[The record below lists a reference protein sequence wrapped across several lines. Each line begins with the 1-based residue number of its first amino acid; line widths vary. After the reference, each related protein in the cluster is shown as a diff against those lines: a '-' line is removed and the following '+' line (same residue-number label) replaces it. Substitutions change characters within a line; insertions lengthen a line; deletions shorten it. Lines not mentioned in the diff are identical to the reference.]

1 MYTKTKKIT
10 TIHIEEM
17 NLIKSLSNTYKKMS
31 NWGKVLILVVVFL
44 IVYMLF
50 KSMNERKEG
59 FSVTTDEFTF
69 KDGKSQVYD
78 DFYVNIYD
86 QLLYNNVK
94 NDYEIK
100 QIVNNTKPDE
110 RSVILDIGSGTGHHV
125 AALADQNFKVT
136 GVDKSQDMVNKA
148 KESYPNLNFMQGDVM
163 NALTFQPQSFTHI
176 LCLYFTI
183 YYMPD
188 KLQFFRNCM
197 NWLMGGGYLVIHLVD
212 KYMFDTIIPP
222 ANPLLLLT
230 PQRYAENRITT
241 SKVSFDN
248 FQYAANFELNDSNN
262 SAKFV
267 ESFKNKKSGKVFRKQ
282 EHELYMEPYKEILA
296 MAKDAGFIVQG
307 KIDLLQSGYEYQ
319 YLFVLVKPN

>member
-1 MYTKTKKIT
+1 
-10 TIHIEEM
+10 M

-31 NWGKVLILVVVFL
+31 NWGKVLIFVVLFL

-50 KSMNERKEG
+50 KNETDKKEG
-59 FSVTTDEFTF
+59 FSITTDEFTF
-69 KDGKSQVYD
+69 KDGKSQIYD

-86 QLLYNNVK
+86 QLLYNDVK
-94 NDYEIK
+94 NEYEIK

-110 RSVILDIGSGTGHHV
+110 KSIILDIGSGTGHHV
-125 AALADQNFKVT
+125 AALADQNFKVM
-136 GVDKSQDMVNKA
+136 GVDRSQDMVNKA
-148 KESYPNLNFMQGDVM
+148 KEMYPTLDFMQGDVN
-163 NALTFQPQSFTHI
+163 NAMTFQPQSFTHI

-183 YYMPD
+183 YYLPD
-188 KLQFFRNCM
+188 KLQFFRNCL

-212 KYMFDTIIPP
+212 KYMFDTMIPP

-230 PQRYAENRITT
+230 PQRYAENRITK
-241 SKVSFDN
+241 SKVTFDE
-248 FQYAANFELNDSNN
+248 FQYLSNFEMNENDNT
-262 SAKFV
+262 AKFV

-282 EHELYMEPYKEILA
+282 EHDLYMEPYKEILA

-307 KIDLLQSGYEYQ
+307 KVDLLQSGYEYQ

>member
-1 MYTKTKKIT
+1 
-10 TIHIEEM
+10 
-17 NLIKSLSNTYKKMS
+17 MS
-31 NWGKVLILVVVFL
+31 NWGKVLIFVVLFL

-50 KSMNERKEG
+50 KNEIERKEG
-59 FSVTTDEFTF
+59 FSMDTKEFTF

-86 QLLYNNVK
+86 QLLYNDVK

-100 QIVNNTKPDE
+100 EIVNNTKPDE

-125 AALADQNFKVT
+125 AALADKNFKVM

-148 KESYPNLNFMQGDVM
+148 KEMYPKLDFMQGDVM
-163 NALTFQPQSFTHI
+163 NAMSFQPQSFTHI

-230 PQRYAENRITT
+230 PQRYAEDRITK
-241 SKVSFDN
+241 SKVTFED
-248 FQYAANFELNDSNN
+248 FQYISNFEVNENDN

-282 EHELYMEPYKEILA
+282 EHDLYMEPYKEILA

>member
-1 MYTKTKKIT
+1 
-10 TIHIEEM
+10 M

-31 NWGKVLILVVVFL
+31 NWGKVLIFVVLFL
-44 IVYMLF
+44 IIYMLF
-50 KSMNERKEG
+50 KNEIEKKEG
-59 FSVTTDEFTF
+59 FSIDTTEFTF

-86 QLLYNNVK
+86 QLVYSDVK
-94 NDYEIK
+94 NEYEIK

-110 RSVILDIGSGTGHHV
+110 KSIILDIGSGTGHHV
-125 AALADQNFKVT
+125 AALASQNFKVM
-136 GVDKSQDMVNKA
+136 GVDRSQDMVNKA
-148 KESYPNLNFMQGDVM
+148 KEMYPNLDFVQGDVT
-163 NALTFQPQSFTHI
+163 NAMTFQPQSFTHI
-176 LCLYFTI
+176 LCMYFTI
-183 YYMPD
+183 YYIQD

-212 KYMFDTIIPP
+212 KYMFDTMIPP

-230 PQRYAENRITT
+230 PQRYAENRITK
-241 SKVSFDN
+241 SKVTFDD
-248 FQYAANFELNDSNN
+248 FQYISNFEINENNN

-267 ESFKNKKSGKVFRKQ
+267 ESFKNKKTGKVFRKQ
-282 EHELYMEPYKEILA
+282 EHDLYMEPYKEILA

-307 KIDLLQSGYEYQ
+307 KVDLLQSGYEYQ

>member
-1 MYTKTKKIT
+1 
-10 TIHIEEM
+10 M

>member
-1 MYTKTKKIT
+1 
-10 TIHIEEM
+10 
-17 NLIKSLSNTYKKMS
+17 MS
-31 NWGKVLILVVVFL
+31 NWGKVLILVVLFL

-50 KSMNERKEG
+50 KNEVEGKEG
-59 FSVTTDEFTF
+59 FSIETNEFTF

-86 QLLYNNVK
+86 QLLYNDVK

-110 RSVILDIGSGTGHHV
+110 KSIILDIGSGTGHHV
-125 AALADQNFKVT
+125 AALAEQNFKVV
-136 GVDKSQDMVNKA
+136 GVDKSSDMIKKA
-148 KESYPNLNFMQGDVM
+148 KEMYPKLDFMRGDVN

-183 YYMPD
+183 YYMQD

-212 KYMFDTIIPP
+212 KYMFDTIVPP

-230 PQRYAENRITT
+230 PQRYAENRITK
-241 SKVSFDN
+241 SKVNFDE
-248 FQYAANFELNDSNN
+248 FQYLSNFEMNENDNT
-262 SAKFV
+262 AKFV

-282 EHELYMEPYKEILA
+282 EHDLYMEPYKEILA

>member
-1 MYTKTKKIT
+1 
-10 TIHIEEM
+10 M
-17 NLIKSLSNTYKKMS
+17 NLIKSISNTYKNIS
-31 NWGKVLILVVVFL
+31 NWGKVLIFVVLFL
-44 IVYMLF
+44 MIYMLF
-50 KSMNERKEG
+50 KSEIEKKEG
-59 FSVTTDEFTF
+59 FSINHTDFTF
-69 KDGKSQVYD
+69 KDGKAEIYD

-86 QLLYNNVK
+86 QLLYNDVK

-110 RSVILDIGSGTGHHV
+110 RSIILDIGSGTGHHV
-125 AALADQNFKVT
+125 AALAAQDFKVM
-136 GVDKSQDMVNKA
+136 GVDESQDMVEKA
-148 KESYPNLNFMQGDVM
+148 KETYPDLDFMQGDVM
-163 NALTFQPQSFTHI
+163 NAMTFQPQSFTHI
-176 LCLYFTI
+176 LCMYFTI

-241 SKVSFDN
+241 SKVTFND
-248 FQYAANFELNDSNN
+248 FQYLSNFEINQKDNT
-262 SAKFV
+262 AKFI
-267 ESFKNKKSGKVFRKQ
+267 ETFKNKQSGKVFRKQ
-282 EHELYMEPYKEILA
+282 EHTLYMEPYKEILA

>member
-1 MYTKTKKIT
+1 
-10 TIHIEEM
+10 
-17 NLIKSLSNTYKKMS
+17 MS
-31 NWGKVLILVVVFL
+31 NWGKVLILVVLFL

-50 KSMNERKEG
+50 KTEIEKKEG
-59 FSVTTDEFTF
+59 FSIDTNEFTF
-69 KDGKSQVYD
+69 KDGKSQIYD

-86 QLLYNNVK
+86 QLVYNDVK

-100 QIVNNTKPDE
+100 EIVNNTKPDE
-110 RSVILDIGSGTGHHV
+110 KSIILDIGSGTGHHV
-125 AALADQNFKVT
+125 SALASQNFKVT

-148 KESYPNLNFMQGDVM
+148 KEMYPELDFMQGDVN
-163 NALTFQPQSFTHI
+163 NAMTFQPQSFTHI

-197 NWLMGGGYLVIHLVD
+197 NWLMGGGYLVIHIVD
-212 KYMFDTIIPP
+212 KYMFDTMIPP

-241 SKVSFDN
+241 SKVTFDH
-248 FQYAANFELNDSNN
+248 FQYLSNFEINENDN

-282 EHELYMEPYKEILA
+282 EHELFMEPYKEILA

>member
-1 MYTKTKKIT
+1 
-10 TIHIEEM
+10 
-17 NLIKSLSNTYKKMS
+17 MS
-31 NWGKVLILVVVFL
+31 NWGKVLIFVVLFL
-44 IVYMLF
+44 IIYMLF
-50 KSMNERKEG
+50 KNEIEKKEG
-59 FSVTTDEFTF
+59 FSIETNEFTF

-78 DFYVNIYD
+78 NFYVNIYD
-86 QLLYNNVK
+86 QLLYNDVK

-110 RSVILDIGSGTGHHV
+110 KSIILDIGSGTGHHV
-125 AALADQNFKVT
+125 AALADKNFKVI
-136 GVDKSQDMVNKA
+136 GVDVSQDMVNKA
-148 KESYPNLNFMQGDVM
+148 KEMYPTLDFMQGDVN
-163 NALTFQPQSFTHI
+163 NAMTFQPQSFTHI

-183 YYMPD
+183 YYIQD

-212 KYMFDTIIPP
+212 KYMFDTMIPP
-222 ANPLLLLT
+222 SNPLLLLT

-241 SKVSFDN
+241 SKVTFDE
-248 FQYAANFELNDSNN
+248 FQYISNFEVNENSN

-282 EHELYMEPYKEILA
+282 EHDLYMEPYKEILA

-307 KIDLLQSGYEYQ
+307 KVDLLQSGYEYQ

>member
-1 MYTKTKKIT
+1 
-10 TIHIEEM
+10 
-17 NLIKSLSNTYKKMS
+17 MS
-31 NWGKVLILVVVFL
+31 NWGKVLILVVLFL

-50 KSMNERKEG
+50 KTEIEKKEG
-59 FSVTTDEFTF
+59 FSIDTNEFTF
-69 KDGKSQVYD
+69 KDGKSQIYD

-86 QLLYNNVK
+86 QLVYNDVK

-100 QIVNNTKPDE
+100 EIVNNTKPDE
-110 RSVILDIGSGTGHHV
+110 KSIILDIGSGTGHHV
-125 AALADQNFKVT
+125 SALASQNFKVT

-148 KESYPNLNFMQGDVM
+148 KEMYPELDFMQGDVN
-163 NALTFQPQSFTHI
+163 NAMTFQPQSFTHI

-197 NWLMGGGYLVIHLVD
+197 NWLMGGGYLLIHIVD
-212 KYMFDTIIPP
+212 KYMFDTMIPP

-241 SKVSFDN
+241 SKVTFDD
-248 FQYAANFELNDSNN
+248 FQYLSNFEINENDN

-282 EHELYMEPYKEILA
+282 EHELFMEPYKEILA

>member
-1 MYTKTKKIT
+1 
-10 TIHIEEM
+10 M
-17 NLIKSLSNTYKKMS
+17 NLIKSFSDTYKKLS
-31 NWGKVLILVVVFL
+31 NWGKVLIFVVLFL

-50 KSMNERKEG
+50 KNETEGKEG
-59 FSVTTDEFTF
+59 FSIDTNEFTF
-69 KDGKSQVYD
+69 KDGKSQIYD

-86 QLLYNNVK
+86 QLVYNDVK

-125 AALADQNFKVT
+125 AALAQQNFKVT
-136 GVDKSQDMVNKA
+136 GIDKSQDMVNKA
-148 KESYPNLNFMQGDVM
+148 KETYPKLDFMQGDVT
-163 NALTFQPQSFTHI
+163 NAMTFQPQSFTHI
-176 LCLYFTI
+176 LCMYFTI
-183 YYMPD
+183 YYIQD

-212 KYMFDTIIPP
+212 KYMFDTMIPP

-241 SKVSFDN
+241 SKVTFED
-248 FQYAANFELNDSNN
+248 FQYISNFEINENNN

-282 EHELYMEPYKEILA
+282 EHDLYMEPYKEILA

>member
-1 MYTKTKKIT
+1 
-10 TIHIEEM
+10 M

-31 NWGKVLILVVVFL
+31 NWGKVLVMVVLFL

-50 KSMNERKEG
+50 KTEIEKKEG
-59 FSVTTDEFTF
+59 FSIDTNEFTF
-69 KDGKSQVYD
+69 KDGKSQIYD

-86 QLLYNNVK
+86 QLVYSDVK
-94 NDYEIK
+94 NSYEIK
-100 QIVNNTKPDE
+100 EIVNNTKPDE
-110 RSVILDIGSGTGHHV
+110 KSIILDIGSGTGHHV
-125 AALADQNFKVT
+125 AALADQNFKVV
-136 GVDKSQDMVNKA
+136 GVDKSTDMVNKA
-148 KESYPNLNFMQGDVM
+148 KEMYPKLDFMQGDVN
-163 NALTFQPQSFTHI
+163 NAMTFQPQSFTHI

-197 NWLMGGGYLVIHLVD
+197 NWLMGGGYLVIHIVD
-212 KYMFDTIIPP
+212 KYMFDTMIPP

-241 SKVSFDN
+241 SKVTFDD
-248 FQYAANFELNDSNN
+248 FQYLSNFEINENDN

-282 EHELYMEPYKEILA
+282 EHELFMEPYKEILA

>member
-10 TIHIEEM
+10 TIHIEQM

-31 NWGKVLILVVVFL
+31 NWGKVLIFVVLFL

-50 KSMNERKEG
+50 KAEVERKEG
-59 FSVTTDEFTF
+59 FSITTDEFTF
-69 KDGKSQVYD
+69 KDGKSQIYD

-86 QLLYNNVK
+86 QLVYSNVK
-94 NDYEIK
+94 NEYEIK

-110 RSVILDIGSGTGHHV
+110 KSIILDIGSGTGHHV
-125 AALADQNFKVT
+125 AALADQNFKVM
-136 GVDKSQDMVNKA
+136 GVDQSKDMVNKA
-148 KESYPNLNFMQGDVM
+148 KEMYPTLDFMQGDVT
-163 NALTFQPQSFTHI
+163 NAMTFQPQSFTHI

-183 YYMPD
+183 YYLPD
-188 KLQFFRNCM
+188 KLQFFRNCL
-197 NWLMGGGYLVIHLVD
+197 NWLMGGGCLVVHLVD
-212 KYMFDTIIPP
+212 KYMFDTMIPP

-230 PQRYAENRITT
+230 PQRYAENRITK
-241 SKVSFDN
+241 SKVTFDE
-248 FQYAANFELNDSNN
+248 FQYLSNFEMNENDNT
-262 SAKFV
+262 AKFV

-282 EHELYMEPYKEILA
+282 EHDLYMEPYKEILA

>member
-1 MYTKTKKIT
+1 
-10 TIHIEEM
+10 
-17 NLIKSLSNTYKKMS
+17 MS
-31 NWGKVLILVVVFL
+31 NWGKVLIFVVLFL
-44 IVYMLF
+44 IIYMLF
-50 KSMNERKEG
+50 KNEIGKKEG
-59 FSVTTDEFTF
+59 FSIDNNEFTF
-69 KDGKSQVYD
+69 KDGKSKIYD

-86 QLLYNNVK
+86 QLVYSDVK
-94 NDYEIK
+94 NEYEIK
-100 QIVNNTKPDE
+100 QIVNNTKPDQK
-110 RSVILDIGSGTGHHV
+110 SIILDIGSGTGHHV
-125 AALADQNFKVT
+125 AALAEQNFKVM
-136 GVDKSQDMVNKA
+136 GVDQSLDMVNKA
-148 KESYPNLNFMQGDVM
+148 KEMYPTLDFMQGDVM
-163 NALTFQPQSFTHI
+163 NAMTFQPQSFTHI

-183 YYMPD
+183 YYMQD

-212 KYMFDTIIPP
+212 KYMFDTMIPP

-241 SKVSFDN
+241 SKVTFDD
-248 FQYAANFELNDSNN
+248 FQYHSNFEINENNN

-267 ESFKNKKSGKVFRKQ
+267 ETFKNKKSGKVFRKQ

-319 YLFVLVKPN
+319 YLFVLIKPN

>member
-1 MYTKTKKIT
+1 
-10 TIHIEEM
+10 M
-17 NLIKSLSNTYKKMS
+17 NLIKSISNTYKKMS
-31 NWGKVLILVVVFL
+31 NWGKVLIFVVLFL

-50 KSMNERKEG
+50 KNEIERKEG
-59 FSVTTDEFTF
+59 FSMDTKEFTF

-86 QLLYNNVK
+86 QLLYNDVK

-100 QIVNNTKPDE
+100 EIVNNTKPDE

-125 AALADQNFKVT
+125 ADLADKNFKVM

-148 KESYPNLNFMQGDVM
+148 KEMYPKLDFMQGDVM
-163 NALTFQPQSFTHI
+163 NAMSFQPQSFTHI

-230 PQRYAENRITT
+230 PQRYAEDRITK
-241 SKVSFDN
+241 SKVTFED
-248 FQYAANFELNDSNN
+248 FQYISNFEVNENDN

-282 EHELYMEPYKEILA
+282 EHDLYMEPYKEILA

>member
-1 MYTKTKKIT
+1 
-10 TIHIEEM
+10 M
-17 NLIKSLSNTYKKMS
+17 NLIKSLSITYKKMS
-31 NWGKVLILVVVFL
+31 NWGKVLILVIIFL
-44 IVYMLF
+44 IVYTLF
-50 KSMNERKEG
+50 KNVNERKEG
-59 FSVTTDEFTF
+59 FSIDTNEFTF
-69 KDGKSQVYD
+69 KDGKSNIYD

-86 QLLYNNVK
+86 QLVYSDVK

-110 RSVILDIGSGTGHHV
+110 KSIILDIGSGTGHHV
-125 AALADQNFKVT
+125 AALASQNFKVI
-136 GVDKSQDMVNKA
+136 GVDQSQEMVDKA
-148 KESYPNLNFMQGDVM
+148 KNMYPKLDFMQGDVM
-163 NALTFQPQSFTHI
+163 NAMSFQPQSFTHI

-183 YYMPD
+183 YYMQD

-212 KYMFDTIIPP
+212 KYLFDTMIPP

-230 PQRYAENRITT
+230 PQRYAEKRITT
-241 SKVSFDN
+241 SKVAFDD
-248 FQYAANFELNDSNN
+248 FQYMSNFEINDTDNH
-262 SAKFV
+262 AKFV

-282 EHELYMEPYKEILA
+282 EHELYMEPYKEILS
-296 MAKDAGFIVQG
+296 MAKDAGFIIQG

>member
-1 MYTKTKKIT
+1 
-10 TIHIEEM
+10 M

-69 KDGKSQVYD
+69 KDGKSQIYD

-110 RSVILDIGSGTGHHV
+110 RSIILDIGSGTGHHV

-136 GVDKSQDMVNKA
+136 GVDISQDMVNKA
-148 KESYPNLNFMQGDVM
+148 KESYPNLNFMHGDVM

-241 SKVSFDN
+241 SKVSFDD
-248 FQYAANFELNDSNN
+248 FQYAANFELNDNN
-262 SAKFV
+262 NTAKFV

>member
-1 MYTKTKKIT
+1 
-10 TIHIEEM
+10 
-17 NLIKSLSNTYKKMS
+17 
-31 NWGKVLILVVVFL
+31 
-44 IVYMLF
+44 MLF
-50 KSMNERKEG
+50 KNEIGKKEG
-59 FSVTTDEFTF
+59 FSIDNNEFTF
-69 KDGKSQVYD
+69 KDGKSKIYD

-86 QLLYNNVK
+86 QLVYSDVK
-94 NDYEIK
+94 NEYEIK
-100 QIVNNTKPDE
+100 QIVNNTKPDQK
-110 RSVILDIGSGTGHHV
+110 SIILDIGSGTGHHV
-125 AALADQNFKVT
+125 AALAEQNFKVM
-136 GVDKSQDMVNKA
+136 GVDQSLDMVNKA
-148 KESYPNLNFMQGDVM
+148 KEMYPTLDFMQGDVM
-163 NALTFQPQSFTHI
+163 NAMTFQPQSFTHI

-183 YYMPD
+183 YYMQD

-212 KYMFDTIIPP
+212 KYMFDTMIPP

-241 SKVSFDN
+241 SKVTFDD
-248 FQYAANFELNDSNN
+248 FQYHSNFEINENNN

-267 ESFKNKKSGKVFRKQ
+267 ETFKNKKSGKVFRKQ

-319 YLFVLVKPN
+319 YLFVLIKPN

>member
-1 MYTKTKKIT
+1 
-10 TIHIEEM
+10 M

-31 NWGKVLILVVVFL
+31 NWGKVLIFVVLFL
-44 IVYMLF
+44 IIYMLF
-50 KSMNERKEG
+50 KNEIGKKEG
-59 FSVTTDEFTF
+59 FSIDNNEFTF
-69 KDGKSQVYD
+69 KDGKSKIYD

-86 QLLYNNVK
+86 QLVYSDVK
-94 NDYEIK
+94 NEYEIK
-100 QIVNNTKPDE
+100 QIVNNTKPDQK
-110 RSVILDIGSGTGHHV
+110 SIILDIGSGTGHHV
-125 AALADQNFKVT
+125 AALAEQNFKVM
-136 GVDKSQDMVNKA
+136 GVDQSLDMVNKA
-148 KESYPNLNFMQGDVM
+148 KEMYPTLDFMQGDVM
-163 NALTFQPQSFTHI
+163 NAMTFQPQSFTHI

-183 YYMPD
+183 YYMQD

-212 KYMFDTIIPP
+212 KYMFDTMIPP

-241 SKVSFDN
+241 SKVTFDD
-248 FQYAANFELNDSNN
+248 FQYHSNFEINENNN

-267 ESFKNKKSGKVFRKQ
+267 ETFKNKKSGKVFRKQ

-319 YLFVLVKPN
+319 YLFVLIKPN

>member
-1 MYTKTKKIT
+1 
-10 TIHIEEM
+10 M
-17 NLIKSLSNTYKKMS
+17 NLIKSISNTYKKMS
-31 NWGKVLILVVVFL
+31 NWGKVLIFVVLFL

-50 KSMNERKEG
+50 KNEIERKEG
-59 FSVTTDEFTF
+59 FSMDTKEFTF

-86 QLLYNNVK
+86 QLLYNDVK

-100 QIVNNTKPDE
+100 EIVNNTKPDE

-125 AALADQNFKVT
+125 AALADKNFKVM

-148 KESYPNLNFMQGDVM
+148 KEMYPKLDFMQGDVM
-163 NALTFQPQSFTHI
+163 NAMSFQPQSFTHI

-230 PQRYAENRITT
+230 PQRYAEDRITK
-241 SKVSFDN
+241 SKVTFED
-248 FQYAANFELNDSNN
+248 FQYISNFEVNENDN

-282 EHELYMEPYKEILA
+282 EHDLYMEPYKEILA

>member
-1 MYTKTKKIT
+1 
-10 TIHIEEM
+10 
-17 NLIKSLSNTYKKMS
+17 MS
-31 NWGKVLILVVVFL
+31 NWGKVLIFVVLFL

-50 KSMNERKEG
+50 KNEIERKEG
-59 FSVTTDEFTF
+59 FSMDTKEFTF

-86 QLLYNNVK
+86 QLLYNDVK

-100 QIVNNTKPDE
+100 EIVNNTKPDE

-125 AALADQNFKVT
+125 ADLADKNFKVM

-148 KESYPNLNFMQGDVM
+148 KEMYPKLDFMQGDVM
-163 NALTFQPQSFTHI
+163 NAMSFQPQSFTHI

-230 PQRYAENRITT
+230 PQRYAEDRITK
-241 SKVSFDN
+241 SKVTFED
-248 FQYAANFELNDSNN
+248 FQYISNFEVNENDN

-282 EHELYMEPYKEILA
+282 EHDLYMEPYKEILA

>member
-1 MYTKTKKIT
+1 
-10 TIHIEEM
+10 M

-31 NWGKVLILVVVFL
+31 NWGKVLIFVVLFL

-50 KSMNERKEG
+50 KNETDKKEG
-59 FSVTTDEFTF
+59 FSIDTTEFTF

-86 QLLYNNVK
+86 QLLYNDVK
-94 NDYEIK
+94 NEYEIK

-110 RSVILDIGSGTGHHV
+110 KSIILDIGSGTGHHV
-125 AALADQNFKVT
+125 AALSEQNFKVM
-136 GVDKSQDMVNKA
+136 GVDKSSDMVDKA
-148 KESYPNLNFMQGDVM
+148 KEMYPTLDFMQGDVN
-163 NALTFQPQSFTHI
+163 NAMTFQPQSFTHI

-188 KLQFFRNCM
+188 KLQFFRNCL
-197 NWLMGGGYLVIHLVD
+197 NWLMGGGYLVVHLVD
-212 KYMFDTIIPP
+212 KYMFDTMIPP
-222 ANPLLLLT
+222 SNPLLLLT
-230 PQRYAENRITT
+230 PQRYAENRITK
-241 SKVSFDN
+241 SKVTFDE
-248 FQYAANFELNDSNN
+248 FQYLSNFEMNENDNT
-262 SAKFV
+262 AKFV

-282 EHELYMEPYKEILA
+282 EHDLYMEPYKEILA

>member
-1 MYTKTKKIT
+1 
-10 TIHIEEM
+10 
-17 NLIKSLSNTYKKMS
+17 MS
-31 NWGKVLILVVVFL
+31 NWGKVLIFVVLFL

-50 KSMNERKEG
+50 KSEIERKEG
-59 FSVTTDEFTF
+59 FSMETNEFTF

-86 QLLYNNVK
+86 QLLYNDVK

-100 QIVNNTKPDE
+100 EIVNNTKPDE

-125 AALADQNFKVT
+125 AALADKNFKVM

-148 KESYPNLNFMQGDVM
+148 KEMYPKLDFMQGDVM
-163 NALTFQPQSFTHI
+163 NAMSFQPQSFTHI

-230 PQRYAENRITT
+230 PQRYAENRITK
-241 SKVSFDN
+241 SKVTFED
-248 FQYAANFELNDSNN
+248 FQYISNFEMNENDNTT
-262 SAKFV
+262 KFV

-282 EHELYMEPYKEILA
+282 EHDLYMEPYKEILA

>member
-1 MYTKTKKIT
+1 
-10 TIHIEEM
+10 M
-17 NLIKSLSNTYKKMS
+17 NLIKSISNTYKKMS
-31 NWGKVLILVVVFL
+31 NWGKVLIFVVLFL
-44 IVYMLF
+44 IIYMLF
-50 KSMNERKEG
+50 KNEIEKKEG
-59 FSVTTDEFTF
+59 FSIETNEFTF

-78 DFYVNIYD
+78 NFYVNIYD
-86 QLLYNNVK
+86 QLLYNDVK

-110 RSVILDIGSGTGHHV
+110 KSIILDIGSGTGHHV
-125 AALADQNFKVT
+125 AALADKNFKVI
-136 GVDKSQDMVNKA
+136 GVDVSQDMVNKA
-148 KESYPNLNFMQGDVM
+148 KEMYPTLDFMQGDVN
-163 NALTFQPQSFTHI
+163 NAMTFQPQSFTHI

-183 YYMPD
+183 YYIQD

-212 KYMFDTIIPP
+212 KYMFDTMIPP
-222 ANPLLLLT
+222 SNPLLLLT

-241 SKVSFDN
+241 SKVTFDE
-248 FQYAANFELNDSNN
+248 FQYISNFEVNENSN

-282 EHELYMEPYKEILA
+282 EHDLYMEPYKEILA

-307 KIDLLQSGYEYQ
+307 KVDLLQSGYEYQ

>member
-1 MYTKTKKIT
+1 
-10 TIHIEEM
+10 M

-31 NWGKVLILVVVFL
+31 NWGKVLILVVLFL

-50 KSMNERKEG
+50 KTEIEKKEG
-59 FSVTTDEFTF
+59 FSIDTNEFTF
-69 KDGKSQVYD
+69 KDGKSQIYD

-86 QLLYNNVK
+86 QLVYNDVK

-100 QIVNNTKPDE
+100 EIVNNTKPDE
-110 RSVILDIGSGTGHHV
+110 KSIILDIGSGTGHHV
-125 AALADQNFKVT
+125 SALASQNFKVT

-148 KESYPNLNFMQGDVM
+148 KEMYPELDFMQGDVN
-163 NALTFQPQSFTHI
+163 NAMTFQPQSFTHI

-197 NWLMGGGYLVIHLVD
+197 NWLMGGGYLVIHIVD
-212 KYMFDTIIPP
+212 KYMFDTMIPP

-241 SKVSFDN
+241 SKVTFDH
-248 FQYAANFELNDSNN
+248 FQYLSNFEINENDN

-282 EHELYMEPYKEILA
+282 EHELFMEPYKEILA

>member
-1 MYTKTKKIT
+1 
-10 TIHIEEM
+10 M
-17 NLIKSLSNTYKKMS
+17 NLIKSLSITYKKMS
-31 NWGKVLILVVVFL
+31 NWGKVLILVIIFL
-44 IVYMLF
+44 IVYTLF
-50 KSMNERKEG
+50 KNVNERKEG
-59 FSVTTDEFTF
+59 FSIDTNEFTF
-69 KDGKSQVYD
+69 KDGKSNIYD

-86 QLLYNNVK
+86 QLVYSDVK

-110 RSVILDIGSGTGHHV
+110 KSIILDIGSGTGHHV
-125 AALADQNFKVT
+125 AALASQNFKVI
-136 GVDKSQDMVNKA
+136 GVDQSKEMVDKA
-148 KESYPNLNFMQGDVM
+148 KNMYPKLNFMQGDVM
-163 NALTFQPQSFTHI
+163 NAMSFQPQSFTHI

-183 YYMPD
+183 YYMQD

-212 KYMFDTIIPP
+212 KYLFDTMIPP

-230 PQRYAENRITT
+230 PQRYAEKRITT
-241 SKVSFDN
+241 SKVAFDD
-248 FQYAANFELNDSNN
+248 FQYMSNFEINDTDNH
-262 SAKFV
+262 AKFV

-282 EHELYMEPYKEILA
+282 EHELYMEPYKEILS
-296 MAKDAGFIVQG
+296 MAKDAGFIIQG

>member
-1 MYTKTKKIT
+1 
-10 TIHIEEM
+10 M
-17 NLIKSLSNTYKKMS
+17 NLIKSISNTYKKMS
-31 NWGKVLILVVVFL
+31 NWGKVLIFVVLFL

-50 KSMNERKEG
+50 KNEIERKEG
-59 FSVTTDEFTF
+59 FSMDTKEFTF

-86 QLLYNNVK
+86 QLLYNDVK

-100 QIVNNTKPDE
+100 EIVNNTKPDE

-125 AALADQNFKVT
+125 AALADKNFKVM

-148 KESYPNLNFMQGDVM
+148 KEMYPKLDFMQGDVM
-163 NALTFQPQSFTHI
+163 NAMSFQPQSFTHI

-230 PQRYAENRITT
+230 PQRYAENRITK
-241 SKVSFDN
+241 SKVTFED
-248 FQYAANFELNDSNN
+248 FQYISNFEVNENDN

-282 EHELYMEPYKEILA
+282 EHDLYMEPYKEILA

>member
-1 MYTKTKKIT
+1 MVLK
-10 TIHIEEM
+10 EM

-31 NWGKVLILVVVFL
+31 NWGKVLIFVVLFL

-50 KSMNERKEG
+50 KSEIEKKEG
-59 FSVTTDEFTF
+59 FSITTDEFTF
-69 KDGKSQVYD
+69 KDGKSQIYD

-110 RSVILDIGSGTGHHV
+110 KSIILDIGSGTGHHV
-125 AALADQNFKVT
+125 AALADQNFKVM
-136 GVDKSQDMVNKA
+136 GVDKSPDMVNKA
-148 KESYPNLNFMQGDVM
+148 KEMYPTLDFMQGDVT
-163 NALTFQPQSFTHI
+163 NAMTFQPQSFTHI

-183 YYMPD
+183 YYLPD
-188 KLQFFRNCM
+188 KLQFFRNCL
-197 NWLMGGGYLVIHLVD
+197 NWLMGGGCLVVHLVD
-212 KYMFDTIIPP
+212 KYMFDTMIPP
-222 ANPLLLLT
+222 APPLLLLT
-230 PQRYAENRITT
+230 PQRYAENRITK
-241 SKVSFDN
+241 SKVTFDE
-248 FQYAANFELNDSNN
+248 FQYLSNFEIDDNSN

-282 EHELYMEPYKEILA
+282 EHDLYMEPYKEILA

-307 KIDLLQSGYEYQ
+307 KVDLLQSGYEYQ

>member
-1 MYTKTKKIT
+1 MI
-10 TIHIEEM
+10 
-17 NLIKSLSNTYKKMS
+17 
-31 NWGKVLILVVVFL
+31 
-44 IVYMLF
+44 YMLF
-50 KSMNERKEG
+50 KNEIEKKEG
-59 FSVTTDEFTF
+59 FSIDTNEFTF

-86 QLLYNNVK
+86 QLVYSDVK
-94 NDYEIK
+94 NEYEIK

-110 RSVILDIGSGTGHHV
+110 KSIILDIGSGTGHHV
-125 AALADQNFKVT
+125 AALASQNFKVM
-136 GVDKSQDMVNKA
+136 GVDKSADMVKKA
-148 KESYPNLNFMQGDVM
+148 KEMYPKLDFMQGDVT
-163 NALTFQPQSFTHI
+163 NAMTFQPQSFTHI
-176 LCLYFTI
+176 LCMYFTI

-212 KYMFDTIIPP
+212 KYMFDTMIPP
-222 ANPLLLLT
+222 SNPLLLLT

-241 SKVSFDN
+241 SKVTFDE
-248 FQYAANFELNDSNN
+248 FQYISNFEVNENDN

-267 ESFKNKKSGKVFRKQ
+267 ESFKNKKTGKVFRKQ
-282 EHELYMEPYKEILA
+282 EHDLYMEPYKEILA

-307 KIDLLQSGYEYQ
+307 KVDLLQSGYEYQ

>member
-17 NLIKSLSNTYKKMS
+17 NLIKSLSTTYKKMS
-31 NWGKVLILVVVFL
+31 NWGKVLILVIIFL
-44 IVYMLF
+44 IVYTLF
-50 KSMNERKEG
+50 KNVNEKKEG
-59 FSVTTDEFTF
+59 FSISTDEFTF
-69 KDGKSQVYD
+69 KDGKSNIYD

-86 QLLYNNVK
+86 QLVYSDVK

-110 RSVILDIGSGTGHHV
+110 KSIILDIGSGTGHHV
-125 AALADQNFKVT
+125 AALASQNFKVV
-136 GVDKSQDMVNKA
+136 GVDQSKQMVDKA
-148 KESYPNLNFMQGDVM
+148 KEMYPKLDFMQGDVM
-163 NALTFQPQSFTHI
+163 NAMTFQPQSFTHI

-183 YYMPD
+183 YYMQD

-212 KYMFDTIIPP
+212 KYLFDTMIPP

-230 PQRYAENRITT
+230 PQRYAEKRITT
-241 SKVSFDN
+241 SKVAFDD
-248 FQYAANFELNDSNN
+248 FQYMSNFEINDTDNH
-262 SAKFV
+262 AKFV
-267 ESFKNKKSGKVFRKQ
+267 ESFKNKKNGKVFRKQ
-282 EHELYMEPYKEILA
+282 EHELYMEPYKEILS
-296 MAKDAGFIVQG
+296 MAKDAGFIIQG

-319 YLFVLVKPN
+319 YLFVLAKPN